1 MMKRKKKLVYRFLL
15 FVLPLVILAVIMT
28 GTILT
33 WTSHQHF
40 VTTINRDYRN
50 IIRSSAGEIG
60 LFMKDAQKGLE
71 GLAWVIAA
79 TKLDLWQK
87 EMALAAF
94 HHTAGEFMSL
104 SLVSPEGEESL
115 SNGWEGN
122 NIAYVQNEVFQEALR
137 GETAVSGV
145 MVAQRDIPYVYL
157 AVPVLHLGAVK
168 EVLWGQLNLKSVWD
182 VLKGIKVGATGRV
195 SILDLSGRL
204 IGDVEMARVVKHS
217 LPQRLDM
224 FESLRDSHEPLDWM
238 EERDKTTYYC
248 LGYRIPDLDWII
260 VLRQTSPEIYAYL
273 YKNIHWGIFVTASVC
288 LVAILAGWN
297 RMKYFLAPIQT
308 LHSQVQRIGQ
318 GDLDGKVSVESGDE
332 IGDLALA
339 FNDMTDSLKR
349 FIEREVESA
358 KELAHAK
365 NLAILGSTSSKV
377 THEVGNLL
385 NNVGLTLS
393 ILKNEAL
400 STGGE
405 RALHILEKDSAR
417 VKEFIHNFLQF
428 AKKPELHLEKTS
440 IEHVIR
446 EIMFL
451 HQADGEKRGISL
463 TLEWPSDLP
472 PVRVDAGLV
481 YQVFNNLVK
490 NSLEATTRPGKI
502 HVEGRA
508 NKEHLIIKMEDGGP
522 GIEAEVLEQ
531 IFDPFFTTKGKKG
544 TGLGLSIVKTIVEAH
559 RGTIECQSQ
568 LGKGTTFVVGL
579 PLQ

>member
-1 MMKRKKKLVYRFLL
+1 MMRRKKKLVYRFLL
-15 FVLPLVILAVIMT
+15 FVLPLVILAVVMT
-28 GTILT
+28 GAILT

-79 TKLDLWQK
+79 TKLEPWQK

-94 HHTAGEFMSL
+94 NHTAGEFMSL
-104 SLVSPEGEESL
+104 SLVSPEGEEIL
-115 SNGWEGN
+115 TNGWEGD
-122 NIAYVQNEVFQEALR
+122 NIAYVQNEVLQKALR

-157 AVPVLHLGAVK
+157 AVPILHLGAVK

-182 VLKGIKVGATGRV
+182 VLEGIKVGATGRV

-204 IGDVEMARVVKHS
+204 IGDVEMARVVRQSALKR
-217 LPQRLDM
+217 PDIVA
-224 FESLRDSHEPLDWM
+224 SLRDSHEPLAW
-238 EERDKTTYYC
+238 EEEGDEITYCC

-260 VLRQTSPEIYAYL
+260 VLRQNRPEIYAYL
-273 YKNIHWGIFVTASVC
+273 NQNILWGVLITAAIC
-288 LVAILAGWN
+288 LLAMVVVWN
-297 RMKYFLAPIQT
+297 RVKYFLAPIQT
-308 LHSQVQRIGQ
+308 LHREVQRIGQ
-318 GDLDGKVSVESGDE
+318 GDFDGKVSVDTGDE

-358 KELAHAK
+358 KDLAHAK

-405 RALHILEKDSAR
+405 KALNILEKDSAR

-428 AKKPELHLEKTS
+428 AKKPQLRLEKTS
-440 IEHVIR
+440 IEPIVR

-451 HQADGEKRGISL
+451 HQADAEKRGISL
-463 TLEWPSDLP
+463 TFEWPSDVP
-472 PVRVDAGLV
+472 PVHVDGGLV

-490 NSLEATTRPGKI
+490 NSLEATTYPGKI
-502 HVEGRA
+502 HVEGRT
-508 NKEHLIIKMEDGGP
+508 NKEHLIIKMEDAGP
-522 GIEAEVLEQ
+522 GIEPEVLEQ

-559 RGTIECQSQ
+559 RGTIECRSQ
-568 LGKGTTFVVGL
+568 LGKGTTFVVRL

>member
-1 MMKRKKKLVYRFLL
+1 MKKTKRLFHKYLL
-15 FVLPLVILAVIMT
+15 FVLPLVILAVVMT
-28 GTILT
+28 GAILT
-33 WTSHQHF
+33 WTSYQHF

-60 LFMKDAQKGLE
+60 LFMRDAQKGLE
-71 GLAWVIAA
+71 ALAWVISA
-79 TKLDLWQK
+79 TKLDMWQN
-87 EMALAAF
+87 EMALEAF
-94 HHTAGEFMSL
+94 HHTAEEFMSL
-104 SLVSPEGEESL
+104 SLVSPEGEEIL
-115 SNGWEGN
+115 SNGWEGDN
-122 NIAYVQNEVFQEALR
+122 LGYVQNKVFQEALR
-137 GETAVSGV
+137 GETAISDV

-157 AVPVLHLGAVK
+157 AVPILHLGAVK

-182 VLKGIKVGATGRV
+182 VLEGIKVGATGRV

-204 IGDVEMARVVKHS
+204 IGDVEMARVVRQSALKR
-217 LPQRLDM
+217 PDIVA
-224 FESLRDSHEPLDWM
+224 SLRDSHEPLAW
-238 EERDKTTYYC
+238 EEEGDAMTYCC

-260 VLRQTSPEIYAYL
+260 MLRQSRPEIYAYL
-273 YKNIHWGIFVTASVC
+273 NQNIHWGILITASIC

-339 FNDMTDSLKR
+339 FNEMTDSLKR

-358 KELAHAK
+358 KELTHAK

-393 ILKNEAL
+393 ILKNETL

-405 RALHILEKDSAR
+405 KALNILEKDSAR

-428 AKKPELHLEKTS
+428 AKKPELHLQKTS
-440 IEHVIR
+440 IEPVIR

-472 PVRVDAGLV
+472 PVHVDAGLV

-490 NSLEATTRPGKI
+490 NSLEATTYPGKI

-508 NKEHLIIKMEDGGP
+508 NKEHLIIKMEDAGP
-522 GIEAEVLEQ
+522 GIEPEVLEQ
-531 IFDPFFTTKGKKG
+531 IFDPFFTTKGKQG

-559 RGTIECQSQ
+559 RGSIECQSQ
-568 LGKGTTFVVGL
+568 LGKGTTFVVRL